1 MQDQYNIFQRAFVSL
16 GVMSDED
23 LDAEESGSENEA
35 YVSIQIT
42 PGYDLMNI

>member
-1 MQDQYNIFQRAFVSL
+1 MQDQYSIFQRAFVSL

-23 LDAEESGSENEA
+23 LDAEESCSENEA